1 MLLRALLALMLM
13 VFSTLMFA
21 DNWTKASSLKGTRQ
35 ASEADR
41 SALLKELDQIAY
53 NFEKAN
59 FLIHDGDLV
68 IDGNFDC
75 DTLLVVRGD
84 LTVKG
89 LYNDY
94 RGDIGVLVVDGN
106 MSAQHLYSWGA
117 LYVKRDLNVAGL
129 AMAVYNDF
137 TFEVGGKVN
146 ARALV
151 ISDKQSDY
159 TAGRIDVELNDD
171 GGIDKA
177 VRHFVPEVF
186 TQTDH
191 FEPEFDDDFYGL
203 SFDEG
208 EALERIGEDL
218 PVFRTTPA
226 AQSLDQEVQRAMKSE
241 LSDAQQQ
248 SLANLDPLLAQ
259 LIAARPKLSDATAK
273 MLLARN
279 DPIISAWL
287 AGSKPELVRTQSKA
301 ISPQLAESLAKN
313 PETSLASIAQLA
325 QDPNAA
331 VRVMV
336 AQYQALPDSDAG
348 RTLIKTLIN
357 DADATVRASTLS
369 AFGYASNFGLKLDD
383 ASIDARI
390 ADSDSTVRLA
400 AVQLSLNAKQAR
412 VLLAGLNEEGRTA
425 FAAQLR
431 LQAEQRMPTRLTRQE
446 ITELALKML
455 VTPDKASFEQ
465 VRINTE
471 AFLALPGKEQA
482 AQMPKLLAARV
493 IDPDIVA
500 RDTTSRTVMRQIA
513 DFAMTQIKMIP
524 ENIAENP
531 FVPEDLQL
539 KIVELARTAKA
550 KSDDDYGDHPM
561 DALEELLGND
571 YAAESALNQAVDIA
585 LKQGIAPA
593 DGGFQNALFHNRF
606 LPQTALAK
614 LDQKLDG
621 DEDWALTLLLQKHAT
636 VSQHVR
642 ALKRWYDDDQDLQQS
657 LKGAE
662 GLDEAAFYQRA
673 AQSASKDLQEIAVQN
688 LKLPLNLVKLLQS
701 STHEEIARAASMHT
715 QIDLKQLDLTQ
726 IKTDNDLTY
735 LPRHDA
741 KDWLSL
747 SQSLSSTYLR
757 AIAYQRYGDAV
768 QRAED

>member
-1 MLLRALLALMLM
+1 MLRRALLTLVLLY
-13 VFSTLMFA
+13 FSSPVFA
-21 DNWTKASSLKGTRQ
+21 DDWTLASSLKGTR
-35 ASEADR
+35 AATPADL
-41 SALLKELDQIAY
+41 SALKKELAATQISY
-53 NFEKAN
+53 NFEKTN

-75 DTLLVVRGD
+75 DTRLVVGGN

-94 RGDIGVLVVDGN
+94 RDDVGVLVVDGN
-106 MSAQHLYSWGA
+106 MSAKHLYSWGA
-117 LYVKRDLNVAGL
+117 LYVKRDLNVEGL

-151 ISDKQSDY
+151 ISDKSSDY
-159 TAGRIDVELNDD
+159 TAGRIEVELNDD
-171 GGIDKA
+171 GGLEQA

-208 EALERIGEDL
+208 EALERLNTGL
-218 PVFRTTPA
+218 AVFRNTPA
-226 AQSLDQEVQRAMKSE
+226 ADNLYESVQSAMQSD

-248 SLANLDPLLAQ
+248 SLSQQDSLLAQ
-259 LIAARPKLSDATAK
+259 LIAARPGLSDATAK

-279 DPIISAWL
+279 DPTISAWL
-287 AGSKPELVRTQSKA
+287 ANSKPELVRAQSKE

-313 PETSLASIAQLA
+313 PETSLASIMQLA
-325 QDPNAA
+325 QHSNPA
-331 VRVMV
+331 VRLMV
-336 AQYQALPDSDAG
+336 AQYQALPDSEAG
-348 RTLIKTLIN
+348 RTLIKKLIN
-357 DADATVRASTLS
+357 DPDATVRASILS
-369 AFGYASNFGLKLDD
+369 AFVYASNFGLKLDD
-383 ASIDARI
+383 ASINARI
-390 ADSDSTVRLA
+390 ADSEAAVRLA

-412 VLLAGLNEEGRTA
+412 ALLDRMDNDERQV

-431 LQAEQRMPTRLTRQE
+431 LQAEQRIPTRLTRAE
-446 ITELALKML
+446 ITELAASML
-455 VTPDKASFEQ
+455 DPKGNAHV
-465 VRINTE
+465 NTQ
-471 AFLALPGKEQA
+471 ALLALPGKEQA
-482 AQMPKLLAARV
+482 AQLPKLLAARA
-493 IDPDIVA
+493 IDLEVVA
-500 RDTTSRTVMRQIA
+500 RDTTSHTVMRQIA
-513 DFAMTQIKMIP
+513 DFALPLVKMIP
-524 ENIAENP
+524 EDFAENR

-550 KSDDDYGDHPM
+550 KSDDDYSDHPM
-561 DALEELLGND
+561 DVLEELLGND
-571 YAAESALNQAVDIA
+571 YAAESALNQAVDMA

-593 DGGFQNALFHNRF
+593 DGGFQNALFHNRN
-606 LPQTALAK
+606 LPQASLAK

-636 VSQHVR
+636 VSQRVR
-642 ALKRWYDDDQDLQQS
+642 ALTRWYDDDQDLQTS

-662 GLDEAAFYQRA
+662 DLDEAAFYQRA
-673 AQSASKDLQEIAVQN
+673 AQSASKELQEIALQN
-688 LKLPLNLVKLLQS
+688 LKLPLNLVELLQS
-701 STHEEIARAASMHT
+701 STHEDIKRAARMHP

-747 SQSLSSTYLR
+747 SQSLSRTYLR
-757 AIAYQRYGDAV
+757 AIAYQRYGDALR
-768 QRAED
+768 RAED